1 MIGFSAG
8 VATVLILG
16 QLGDLTGFD
25 SSYSNKVAQAVDL
38 LFNLDQIDVPSLL
51 TGLATIG
58 VIILLGRTKLRNYAL
73 VIALLL
79 ASVALLVLGLDSF
92 EPV

>member
-1 MIGFSAG
+1 
-8 VATVLILG
+8 
-16 QLGDLTGFD
+16 
-25 SSYSNKVAQAVDL
+25 L
-38 LFNLDQIDVPSLL
+38 LFNLDYIGMPSLL
-51 TGLATIG
+51 AGLATIG

-92 EPV
+92 GLV